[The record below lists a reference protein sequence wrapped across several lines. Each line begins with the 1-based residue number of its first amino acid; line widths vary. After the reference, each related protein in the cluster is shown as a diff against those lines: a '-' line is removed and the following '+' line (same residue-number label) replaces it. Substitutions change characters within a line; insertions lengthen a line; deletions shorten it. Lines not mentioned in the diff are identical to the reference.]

1 MRITSTSEDSSC
13 EGWPSPT
20 WHGMRSRNPPPRFSR
35 ARSALIG
42 MLAIGLVA
50 LYGFHHRVE
59 LGQILDE
66 LRAALPSVSHAA
78 AATQQIL

>member
-1 MRITSTSEDSSC
+1 MRTTSTSEAPSC

-20 WHGMRSRNPPPRFSR
+20 WHGMSSRNPPPRFSR
-35 ARSALIG
+35 ARTVVIAL
-42 MLAIGLVA
+42 LAIGLVA

-66 LRAALPSVSHAA
+66 LRAALPSVSHSAA
-78 AATQQIL
+78 APQQIP